1 LHGYAPVRAADGAVL
16 PGLSYPHKRDIW
28 NIYEKSTGLIANY
41 FVLCK
46 ISRMHVIDAQQDPR
60 RERTRRSLID
70 GGRRVMARK
79 GVEAATVLEIV
90 REAGVSQPSFYN
102 HFESKEALAD
112 AIAADFFQSD
122 AVFKHRMFEQLDDPA
137 EAIAVNA
144 RHTLRVAIRDPI
156 VAWVMV
162 RGGAGRNL
170 LHSSN
175 SDELAKMLTVGIHSG
190 RFKKMNPRVAALVI
204 RGAAFPLLQDILQG
218 TAPADI
224 ERQFVV
230 LVLRML
236 GLSPNEAS
244 DVASRPEPAFDGRT
258 H

>member
-1 LHGYAPVRAADGAVL
+1 
-16 PGLSYPHKRDIW
+16 
-28 NIYEKSTGLIANY
+28 
-41 FVLCK
+41 
-46 ISRMHVIDAQQDPR
+46 MHATHAQQDPR

-70 GGRRVMARK
+70 GGRRVMART

-122 AVFKHRMFEQLDDPA
+122 AVFKHRIFRQLDDPA

-144 RHTLRVAIRDPI
+144 RHTLRVATRDPI
-156 VAWVMV
+156 VAWVLV

-170 LHSSN
+170 LRSSD
-175 SDELAKMLTVGIHSG
+175 SDELAKMLTIGIESG

-218 TAPADI
+218 TAPADV
-224 ERQFVV
+224 ELQFAE

-236 GLSPNEAS
+236 GLPPDEAR
-244 DVASRPEPAFDGRT
+244 DVVSRPEPEFEART

>member
-1 LHGYAPVRAADGAVL
+1 
-16 PGLSYPHKRDIW
+16 
-28 NIYEKSTGLIANY
+28 
-41 FVLCK
+41 
-46 ISRMHVIDAQQDPR
+46 MHATQTQQDPR

-70 GGRRVMARK
+70 GGRCVMARK

-102 HFESKEALAD
+102 HFQSKEELAD

-122 AVFKHRMFEQLDDPA
+122 AVFKHRIFEQLDDPA

-156 VAWVMV
+156 VAWVLV

-170 LHSSN
+170 LRSSD
-175 SDELAKMLTVGIHSG
+175 SDELAKMLTVGIESG
-190 RFKKMNPRVAALVI
+190 RFKQMNPRVAALVI

-224 ERQFVV
+224 ELQFAE
-230 LVLRML
+230 LVLGML
-236 GLSPNEAS
+236 GLSPDEARN
-244 DVASRPEPAFDGRT
+244 VASRPEPEFDGRT